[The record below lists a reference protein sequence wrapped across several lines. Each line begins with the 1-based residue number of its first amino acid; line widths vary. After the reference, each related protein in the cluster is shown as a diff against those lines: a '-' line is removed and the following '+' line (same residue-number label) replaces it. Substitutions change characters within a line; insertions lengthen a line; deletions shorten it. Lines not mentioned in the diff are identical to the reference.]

1 MLWRTYNLN
10 VSACVLAQQGEL
22 LQSTAMPFTAFHF
35 SLYCLIGLRLLACV
49 VVVTLK
55 LDFLKKMYGHLSD
68 KSLCI
73 ILDNDNLIYVTSSE
87 VLNAAV
93 ILGSCDACTAP
104 LRALPYISPSWASL
118 YRLRSPSPM
127 NASRR
132 GPSVQTTG
140 TGPRR
145 AKPPSSVP

>member
-1 MLWRTYNLN
+1 
-10 VSACVLAQQGEL
+10 
-22 LQSTAMPFTAFHF
+22 MPFTAFHF

-93 ILGSCDACTAP
+93 ILGSCDACTAGK
-104 LRALPYISPSWASL
+104 IVTPSFKSSQQEPA
-118 YRLRSPSPM
+118 
-127 NASRR
+127 
-132 GPSVQTTG
+132 
-140 TGPRR
+140 
-145 AKPPSSVP
+145 SSVREHLYMDLLELKERTIGGYLWFLVSIDEFSSYLMIVGFKT